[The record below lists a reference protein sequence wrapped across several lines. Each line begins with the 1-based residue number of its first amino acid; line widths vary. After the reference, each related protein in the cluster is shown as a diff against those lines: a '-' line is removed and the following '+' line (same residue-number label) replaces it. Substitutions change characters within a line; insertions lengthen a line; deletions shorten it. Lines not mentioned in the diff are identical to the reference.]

1 MPVVSLVLVE
11 GCLFLI
17 ALWLYLL
24 ASGTAAAVV
33 GVLVI
38 VAWVAMRIETRKDD
52 QRLHQLGLKVRLRLR
67 GDVYK
72 RQIPNL
78 ATTMDAQAGKAGL
91 REVESPSP
99 DPGRQEG
106 KKLQTARFQDDPGR
120 RLRASRSRPGMPR
133 SASECLGVPE
143 ACLLYTSRCV

>member
-1 MPVVSLVLVE
+1 M
-11 GCLFLI
+11 GIGDRI
-17 ALWLYLL
+17 ADL
-24 ASGTAAAVV
+24 GGPAARLGV
-33 GVLVI
+33 G
-38 VAWVAMRIETRKDD
+38 D
-52 QRLHQLGLKVRLRLR
+52 G
-67 GDVYK
+67 
-72 RQIPNL
+72 IPNL

-143 ACLLYTSRCV
+143 ADLRD

>member
-1 MPVVSLVLVE
+1 MAADRVFKGATRPALLFGVPVVSLVLVE

-33 GVLVI
+33 GVLVT

-67 GDVYK
+67 GFLSGSWSYWNSATSSPLP
-72 RQIPNL
+72 RQ
-78 ATTMDAQAGKAGL
+78 G
-91 REVESPSP
+91 S
-99 DPGRQEG
+99 
-106 KKLQTARFQDDPGR
+106 R
-120 RLRASRSRPGMPR
+120 R
-133 SASECLGVPE
+133 
-143 ACLLYTSRCV
+143 